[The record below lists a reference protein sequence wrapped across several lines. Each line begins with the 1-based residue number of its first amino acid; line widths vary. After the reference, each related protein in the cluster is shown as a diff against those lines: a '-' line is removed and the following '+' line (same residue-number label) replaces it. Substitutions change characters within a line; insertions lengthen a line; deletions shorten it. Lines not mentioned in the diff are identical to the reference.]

1 MPRKGKITPEEWKAA
16 MTRYKYEVAAE
27 LGLKAKLNR
36 VGWRNMTTEECGRI
50 GGRMGGRLGGEMVK
64 RLIARA
70 EEAMIQG
77 QTPAPSR
84 PAPPEPA
91 SAKTPE
97 RRWPEK

>member
-1 MPRKGKITPEEWKAA
+1 MPKKGKLTPEEWKAA

-36 VGWRNMTTEECGRI
+36 VGWRHMTTEECGRI

-70 EEAMIQG
+70 EEAMIRG
-77 QTPAPSR
+77 QKPTAPHPAPPDPAPS
-84 PAPPEPA
+84 E
-91 SAKTPE
+91 TQE
-97 RRWPEK
+97 RSWPKQ